1 MTGQSLN
8 KHLPLKKNTTLHMAL
23 VIFPH
28 NAGFL
33 TFLFSLQQRIKKKK
47 KKKLCNLYLLSKLGT

>member
-47 KKKLCNLYLLSKLGT
+47 KKNFAIYIC